1 MRQSREGWGNHLSI
15 DGRKRSNES
24 LFFPFDA
31 ALTERHASHDD
42 AVPFRPEAQAMD
54 VLVVEDDDGV
64 RESLAEFLVDS
75 GFQVEQAESA
85 EDGLMLM
92 EGCGLPGV
100 LVTDLD
106 LGPGIGGLVLAQ
118 TIAERWRAIPVIFI
132 SGRPWLLQS
141 HPLGPRERFLAK
153 PFRHS
158 SLMQVIKELRASA
171 SP

>member
-1 MRQSREGWGNHLSI
+1 
-15 DGRKRSNES
+15 
-24 LFFPFDA
+24 
-31 ALTERHASHDD
+31 
-42 AVPFRPEAQAMD
+42 MD

-64 RESLAEFLVDS
+64 RENLAEFLADS

-85 EDGLMLM
+85 EDGLVLM

-106 LGPGIGGLVLAQ
+106 LGPGIGGLALAQ

-132 SGRPWLLQS
+132 SGRPWLLQF

-153 PFRHS
+153 PFLHNN
-158 SLMQVIKELRASA
+158 LMQVINLTVSFFHLPTPAVAADSTDTWAGPRPAGR
-171 SP
+171 